1 MVISE
6 QLHVCS
12 VLQCEQALTHQAASS
27 STNTGLCANCTVT
40 DGGYITVIVV
50 QSIFNTTQCPIIVAL
65 VWQQP

>member
-12 VLQCEQALTHQAASS
+12 VFQCEQALTHQAANS
-27 STNTGLCANCTVT
+27 ANCTVT

-65 VWQQP
+65 VRQQP